1 MSSDL
6 RELDILC
13 EKPLIVHVGAD
24 EVSVYP
30 PTLAQLNATIE
41 PWENLINR
49 ATKLDIKTNEK
60 KKGQIPDMQ
69 LIFKNIYGLIDEIL
83 PLMRIFLAPRGKTE
97 SDYKIEDLK
106 AGLNIQDMRR
116 IFNYV
121 RESLRL
127 GELVTS
133 AMTPLMP
140 TETEIPKSPGQK

>member
-1 MSSDL
+1 MSSDPK
-6 RELDILC
+6 ELDALC

-30 PTLAQLNATIE
+30 PTLAQLNATIK

-49 ATKLDIKTNEK
+49 ATKLDIKTDK
-60 KKGQIPDMQ
+60 KKKDQIPDMQ